1 MFDLTGRVVFVAG
14 GAGYLGTPVCLRL
27 LEQGAQVVVADLNE
41 DALSRM
47 RTELST
53 EQVERVHTV
62 TFDVASEESIDSAL
76 KSTSDRFRRLDGLVN
91 ATFASS
97 KGWLDDLTAEEF
109 DRTNHVNITGAFM
122 LARRAAADMRAGG
135 SIVMYSSMYGLVSP
149 DPRVYPAGIP
159 PNPVD
164 YGAGKAA
171 IVQMTRYLAAH
182 YAPKGIRVNAVAP
195 GAFPWVSDHAKRDDF
210 LSALANKAMLNRIGE
225 RDETAGP
232 VVFLLTDAASFITGQ
247 TISVDGGVTAW

>member
-27 LEQGAQVVVADLNE
+27 LEQGAQIAVADVNE
-41 DALSRM
+41 DGLSRL
-47 RTELST
+47 RVQVNT
-53 EQVERVHTV
+53 EQAERIHTV
-62 TFDVASEESIDSAL
+62 VFDVGKEDSIDEAVRSAV
-76 KSTSDRFRRLDGLVN
+76 DRFGRLDGLVN

-97 KGWLDDLTAEEF
+97 RGCLEDLTAEEF
-109 DRTNHVNITGAFM
+109 DRTNHINITGAFI
-122 LARRAAADMRAGG
+122 LARRVAAEMDAGG
-135 SIVMYSSMYGLVSP
+135 SIVMYSSMYGLISP
-149 DPRVYPAGIP
+149 DPRVYPEGIP

-171 IVQMTRYLAAH
+171 IVQITRYLAAH

-195 GAFPWVSDHAKRDDF
+195 GAFPWVSEHARRDDF
-210 LSALANKAMLNRIGE
+210 LRALSGKAMLNRIGDRE
-225 RDETAGP
+225 ETSGP
-232 VVFLLTDAASFITGQ
+232 VVFLLTDAASFMTGQ